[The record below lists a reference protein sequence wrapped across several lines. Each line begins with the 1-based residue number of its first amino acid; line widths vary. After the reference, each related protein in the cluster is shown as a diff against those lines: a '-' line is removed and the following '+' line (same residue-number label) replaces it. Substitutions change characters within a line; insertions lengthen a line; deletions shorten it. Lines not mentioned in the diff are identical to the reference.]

1 MFSETSIDGSSFFA
15 FSELQSIPGFVH
27 AFTSKATDGNP
38 AFSGSK
44 SLEDIS
50 EGKEK
55 LFSRLG
61 IPKEKTVVLKQ
72 IHSDKLVAIDSSFR
86 HSSNRERADGILL
99 LSPGFFGVIK
109 TADCLPVIAVNAHK
123 RAVCALHAGWRGTRD
138 WIVRK
143 GLSRFLEATAS
154 DPTDVIVA
162 FGPSIRQ
169 CCYEVGSEVTDDFQK
184 AGHDV
189 DAIMTGRHLDVVAAN
204 RVQAEALGITTI
216 LDSGMC
222 TGCRT
227 DLFYSYRREGVTGRL
242 WAVAGFR

>member
-1 MFSETSIDGSSFFA
+1 MFFESSIDGSSFFA

-55 LFSRLG
+55 LFSRLE
-61 IPKEKTVVLKQ
+61 IPKERTVVLKQ
-72 IHSDKLVAIDSSFR
+72 IHSDKLVAVDSSFQ
-86 HSSNRERADGILL
+86 HSGNRERADGILL
-99 LSPGFFGVIK
+99 LAPGFFGVIK
-109 TADCLPVIAVNAHK
+109 TADCLPVIAVDSRK

-138 WIVRK
+138 RIVRK
-143 GLSRFLEATAS
+143 GLARFLDVTGS
-154 DPTDVIVA
+154 DPEDVVVA

-169 CCYEVGSEVTDDFQK
+169 CCYEVGPEVVEDFRK

-189 DAIMTGRHLDVVAAN
+189 DAITSGRLLDVVAAN
-204 RVQAEALGITTI
+204 RLQAESLGITTI

-242 WAVAGFR
+242 WAIAGFR